1 MKRHLATCI
10 ASALMLVGPWSGFAQ
25 EKGYPFRLSNFKIE
39 FYGGYA
45 GIKPADFNTI
55 ADYEQSYLQFYHVQ
69 RYASLGPDYKVTSER
84 TGDSQ
89 FRGLTSGVPIGG
101 RIRYQFS
108 PTMSV
113 SIGLQ
118 YMSAKRDSKL
128 GMNVTVSGENGSLND
143 RYDNN
148 GFGLSVKA
156 WIPQFGAHFGWD
168 IFRIFRPEVFIAFGP
183 VFMECR
189 ATNNRSLARIEPDGT
204 FSNLIETS
212 EMKGRKTSLSGEL
225 GGALCIHAAKF
236 LDFLFEGSYSFRSG
250 DEVTG
255 SGWSQTVGN
264 SSASGESST
273 SAKWEKTWLLHRY
286 DSETS
291 WGSFAGFVAT
301 NAVDWSEF
309 DMISQ
314 VKKFGLDLSSFQL
327 KAGFAIRL

>member
-1 MKRHLATCI
+1 
-10 ASALMLVGPWSGFAQ
+10 
-25 EKGYPFRLSNFKIE
+25 
-39 FYGGYA
+39 
-45 GIKPADFNTI
+45 
-55 ADYEQSYLQFYHVQ
+55 
-69 RYASLGPDYKVTSER
+69 
-84 TGDSQ
+84 
-89 FRGLTSGVPIGG
+89 
-101 RIRYQFS
+101 
-108 PTMSV
+108 
-113 SIGLQ
+113 
-118 YMSAKRDSKL
+118 
-128 GMNVTVSGENGSLND
+128 
-143 RYDNN
+143 
-148 GFGLSVKA
+148 
-156 WIPQFGAHFGWD
+156 
-168 IFRIFRPEVFIAFGP
+168 
-183 VFMECR
+183 MECR